1 MEVELVNEF
10 PAVSDDNFL
19 ANYELG
25 ERLRGSSGSEIR
37 EFGVKS
43 RQFLDS
49 LVTHLLSLVF
59 ASSSVSQGLYC
70 FCPELLLEGDDVA
83 VLDLFGKLLKVFSDS
98 GFLTSV
104 EVAEAREEFATFV
117 VEIRLSHKSSK
128 QRAEDIPDI
137 ISYLSKS
144 YILLQRRSL
153 LRVFQ
158 LSCLVVDM
166 PLLEMPVVD
175 IDLSDCQLRPL
186 LLTSCLRSVQSYV
199 LSKSYQQKSLFTSQ
213 TLDAVREAIRN
224 STNFLQGGCF
234 NPWSGVCQR
243 EKQSFIEKYRSLYL
257 EYVSRKQKK
266 RSHERKSSGKSVS
279 FSGDVVSKPLV
290 SPKSSAVVASSS
302 RSKPVKPAVIVRN
315 EAGEP
320 MIASSSGVKSLLQSK
335 KKPGEKLFS
344 VSSPKGSRVRDPV
357 VSSSREVPSGSSRG
371 RGRAGV
377 VQGTSSG
384 KGRKNKKSGDQD
396 PNFSL

>member
-1 MEVELVNEF
+1 MVDDDIEFELVSLLLGDVVLTYFPVLDFGSFKKLHTGRSDYGFHSYGELCHFVYCILGKTRDLLCLPSIHDWEAYMEVELVNEF
-10 PAVSDDNFL
+10 PAVSDDDYL

-83 VLDLFGKLLKVFSDS
+83 VLELFGKLLKVFSDS
-98 GFLTSV
+98 GLLTSV
-104 EVAEAREEFATFV
+104 EVAEAREEFTTFV

-158 LSCLVVDM
+158 LCCLVVDM
-166 PLLEMPVVD
+166 PLREMPDVD
-175 IDLSDCQLRPL
+175 IDLSDCRLRPL

-224 STNFLQGGCF
+224 STNFLQGGF
-234 NPWSGVCQR
+234 FDPWSGRCQR
-243 EKQSFIEKYRSLYL
+243 E
-257 EYVSRKQKK
+257 
-266 RSHERKSSGKSVS
+266 
-279 FSGDVVSKPLV
+279 
-290 SPKSSAVVASSS
+290 
-302 RSKPVKPAVIVRN
+302 
-315 EAGEP
+315 
-320 MIASSSGVKSLLQSK
+320 
-335 KKPGEKLFS
+335 
-344 VSSPKGSRVRDPV
+344 
-357 VSSSREVPSGSSRG
+357 
-371 RGRAGV
+371 
-377 VQGTSSG
+377 
-384 KGRKNKKSGDQD
+384 
-396 PNFSL
+396 